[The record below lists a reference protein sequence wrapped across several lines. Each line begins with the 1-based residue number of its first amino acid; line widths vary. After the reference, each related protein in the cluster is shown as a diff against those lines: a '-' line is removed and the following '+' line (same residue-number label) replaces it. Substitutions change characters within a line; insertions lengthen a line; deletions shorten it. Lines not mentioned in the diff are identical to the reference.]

1 MATLPARS
9 GEAENLSARVWSTAR
24 VGMALLSCCRRA
36 SISATS
42 DGRKRNAG
50 APVLGGRPI
59 AGAALS
65 PTTVAVAVA
74 VAVALGET
82 GWCGSGKRKVEGEE

>member
-9 GEAENLSARVWSTAR
+9 GVAENLSARDWSTAR
-24 VGMALLSCCRRA
+24 LGMPLLSCCRRA

-42 DGRKRNAG
+42 DGRNRNAG

-59 AGAALS
+59 GAS
-65 PTTVAVAVA
+65 PTAAT
-74 VAVALGET
+74 
-82 GWCGSGKRKVEGEE
+82 SPH

>member
-24 VGMALLSCCRRA
+24 VGMALLSCCRRV

-59 AGAALS
+59 ASAALS
-65 PTTVAVAVA
+65 PTTVAVA

-82 GWCGSGKRKVEGEE
+82 GWCGSGKGKVEG